1 MSTLTPQKK
10 NFKKIIIRVSQKF
23 CPQTY
28 DPNFLKSIPLNF
40 DQKISDASSNTLVYW
55 VKVSRR
61 CFSIFRVKIGF
72 KKFLRHPNFQKFCR

>member
-23 CPQTY
+23 RPQTY

-40 DQKISDASSNTLVYW
+40 DQKISDASSNTLVYGEKIKNW
-55 VKVSRR
+55 T
-61 CFSIFRVKIGF
+61 FSIFGVQNWILKIF
-72 KKFLRHPNFQKFCR
+72 ETP